1 MVERMY
7 QNVER
12 KRAETI
18 QIIPD
23 IVGNRKETKFGT
35 ILHQFYDE
43 LSDDEA
49 QKEKH
54 KRSELQ
60 QIFLIE

>member
-7 QNVER
+7 QNIER

-23 IVGNRKETKFGT
+23 IVGNRKKTKFGT

-54 KRSELQ
+54 KRR
-60 QIFLIE
+60 